1 MIMGTRHTGIVVEN
15 LEVAQ
20 NFYLGLGFSV
30 HSEDVEKG
38 RFIEQ
43 VTGLDKVKLK
53 WVKMRLADG
62 SLLELLQYQQPAQ
75 KQKQTKQLSNKIG
88 VSHVAF
94 TVENI
99 DRICEQVVQLGGG
112 LVNEPALSEN
122 HLFKV
127 AYCHDVEGNLFEV
140 VEIQ

>member
-1 MIMGTRHTGIVVEN
+1 M
-15 LEVAQ
+15 EV
-20 NFYLGLGFSV
+20 YLS
-30 HSEDVEKG
+30 SCNI
-38 RFIEQ
+38 R
-43 VTGLDKVKLK
+43 
-53 WVKMRLADG
+53 
-62 SLLELLQYQQPAQ
+62 SLH
-75 KQKQTKQLSNKIG
+75 KSKKTKQLSNKIG

-122 HLFKV
+122 HLVKV